1 MSADAA
7 RLSSVGVVA
16 STPAA
21 RELAH
26 GQSTR
31 EASSSVHRRGFRR
44 QQNHRLVLTRLVSR
58 VAGAHCISGHH
69 CILHCSSYCR
79 TSENVLL
86 TENGVNVGK
95 RSEALRYTRLSAI
108 SFCFICRVI
117 HEYGPGRARHNGRG
131 EERYLWKGFTARRP
145 MSIRIYDFNV
155 ICRCSYTCRHIGPRP
170 D

>member
-31 EASSSVHRRGFRR
+31 EASSSVHRRGFWR

-95 RSEALRYTRLSAI
+95 RSEALRCASLQFHFVSYAGVSM
-108 SFCFICRVI
+108 SMD
-117 HEYGPGRARHNGRG
+117 RG
-131 EERYLWKGFTARRP
+131 VRGIMDVEK
-145 MSIRIYDFNV
+145 SD
-155 ICRCSYTCRHIGPRP
+155 TCGKVLQRGVQ
-170 D
+170 